1 MSVRV
6 RFRDF
11 FDFFF
16 LGVVCFTDQDVATLT
31 DVVMRLCVQR
41 IFADA
46 AVMSL
51 CTGIDDVVCG
61 CTGTDVVTCQ
71 CVCEQVLMLTCLCV
85 NRH

>member
-11 FDFFF
+11 VFR
-16 LGVVCFTDQDVATLT
+16 VVCFTDQDVATLT

-41 IFADA
+41 IFTDA

-51 CTGIDDVVCG
+51 CTGIDDVVM
-61 CTGTDVVTCQ
+61 
-71 CVCEQVLMLTCLCV
+71 CVGVLVLML
-85 NRH
+85 